1 MYLSLIVFIVFAH
14 NAVGIATGLGLARL
28 FRLPKPDQKTLAIE
42 TGIQNS
48 GLGLGL
54 IFAFFDGLGG
64 MAIVAG
70 WWGIWHIVSGLSLA
84 YFFKNRSL

>member
-1 MYLSLIVFIVFAH
+1 EYVQYVILIVLLH
-14 NAVGIATGLGLARL
+14 NAIAILSGYGLARV
-28 FRLPKPDQKTLAIE
+28 FRLPGPDQKTLAIE

-70 WWGIWHIVSGLSLA
+70 WWGIWHIISGLSLA
-84 YFFKNRSL
+84 YFFKRREL